1 MASGSRSWSAVWARL
16 PHCHLRLN
24 EYIGTGWRLRAGE
37 GQPIAP
43 QARSRMGMRRP
54 DDAQGTNPGA
64 SSRCGRPG
72 DTPGPRWDRSNGETV
87 MDAVV
92 KPWPKPPVSEK
103 LSDHVRAAPQPPASR
118 PSREE
123 AEAAVRTLIAF
134 AGDRP
139 EREGLLDTPRRVI
152 DAYQELYR
160 GYNECPAEL
169 LDRTFTEIGKYD
181 DFVLVRD
188 ISFNSHCEHHM
199 MPFLGKAHIAYAPV
213 DRVVGL
219 SKLARL
225 VDVYARRLQTQEHM
239 TPQITTAIDEIMKP
253 RGVAVMLEAEHTCM
267 SLRGVEKP
275 GSLTVT

>member
-1 MASGSRSWSAVWARL
+1 MPDAAAPVTPPAPDL
-16 PHCHLRLN
+16 
-24 EYIGTGWRLRAGE
+24 AGPVE
-37 GQPIAP
+37 
-43 QARSRMGMRRP
+43 RR
-54 DDAQGTNPGA
+54 
-64 SSRCGRPG
+64 
-72 DTPGPRWDRSNGETV
+72 DR

-92 KPWPKPPVSEK
+92 KPWPKAPPSDAP
-103 LSDHVRAAPQPPASR
+103 LSDHVRQPPQPPAER

-139 EREGLLDTPRRVI
+139 EREGLIETPRRVV

-160 GYNECPAEL
+160 GYRECPAEL

-199 MPFLGKAHIAYAPV
+199 MPFMGRAHIAYKPTE
-213 DRVVGL
+213 RVVGL

-225 VDVYARRLQTQEHM
+225 VDVYARRLQTQEHL
-239 TPQITTAIDEIMKP
+239 TSQITTAIDEILRP
-253 RGVAVMLEAEHTCM
+253 HGVGVMLEAEHMCM
-267 SLRGVEKP
+267 ALRGVEKP
-275 GSLTVT
+275 GALTVTTHFTGAFREDAAEQVRFMTMLRGGQR